1 MSTKQKT
8 KPPPGPRG
16 RRLHNF
22 RQRTTNYTGF
32 VNQLRR
38 EHGDIVS
45 YRLPFMKCCVVF
57 DAELIREVL
66 VTQQAYFR
74 PWFPGD
80 LTEDFKY
87 GSIALHQGEEHR
99 RRSELMASA
108 FAGDSEGAYAEIVA
122 EKALAMRERFLSRKV
137 VDLVDEFDLFVWDSV
152 VEIVLGRGVRL
163 PRQLGE
169 DTLSLAQLYLLID
182 LFPGARL
189 VKSMPLPALRS
200 GRKSVALV
208 NDAIYGS
215 IERARDASCSG
226 SDIAAKYAR
235 AMDREDAAT
244 PLDCAEAIRDE
255 LVILL
260 TGQIDGPTSALTF
273 GVHYL
278 ARNPDVRMKVEREVD
293 AVLNGGSIDG
303 ADYGRLPYINAVFNE
318 VLRIDPPTSV
328 MLPKEATEDRMLG
341 DHLIRKGTLVH
352 VAMKALHHQPEYWD
366 RPSEFRPERWL
377 DNQRPPCPADT
388 YIPFGLGPHFCQG
401 MEVARRIFVLGI
413 ASLAQKLRLE
423 PWSTDPPNR
432 NNIAVGVVSPW
443 TAEVHKRQETNRRP
457 GRGSTMTES
466 RPDSSGAG
474 AGSSRSP
481 GTERVLLA
489 KGKVTINAAP
499 DTVFAT
505 LAHGGR
511 HGAAHP
517 EVESVEFVSEE
528 TMGVGARFREARDWP
543 AVQVFLAKLAGLYRN
558 VIECTEFE
566 PGRRVTYTSD
576 GAGTMWDSV
585 YTFTQ
590 AGEGRTEVELRL
602 ETRPKN
608 LLGRWVP
615 QGLKRPLGETTRSEL
630 EAIKAYFERDSS

>member
-1 MSTKQKT
+1 MSENRRTR
-8 KPPPGPRG
+8 PPPGPTG
-16 RRLHNF
+16 RRLRNF
-22 RQRTTNYTGF
+22 RERTTDYTGF
-32 VNQLRR
+32 VNQLRS
-38 EHGDIVS
+38 EYGDIVS

-66 VTQQAYFR
+66 VTQQAWFR

-99 RRSELMASA
+99 RRSEFMASA
-108 FAGDSEGAYAEIVA
+108 FAGDAEGAYAEIIA
-122 EKALAMRERFLSRKV
+122 EKALIMRDRFLSRKV
-137 VDLVDEFDLFVWDSV
+137 VDLVDEFDLFTWDAV
-152 VEIVLGRGVRL
+152 VEIVLGRGVQL

-182 LFPGARL
+182 LFPGARV

-215 IERARDASCSG
+215 LESARDASYSG
-226 SDIAAKYAR
+226 RDIATKYAR
-235 AMDREDAAT
+235 AMDREDPAT
-244 PLDCAEAIRDE
+244 PMDCDEAIRDE

-278 ARNPDVRMKVEREVD
+278 ARNPDVRMQVEREVD

-303 ADYGRLPYINAVFNE
+303 ADYGRFPYINAVFNE

-341 DHLIRKGTLVH
+341 NYLIRKGTLVH

-377 DNQRPPCPADT
+377 DNQHPPCPADT

-401 MEVARRIFVLGI
+401 MDVARRMFVLGI
-413 ASLAQKLRLE
+413 ASLAQELRLE

-432 NNIAVGVVSPW
+432 NNIAVGVLSPW
-443 TAEVHKRQETNRRP
+443 RAEVHKRQEPHRQP
-457 GRGSTMTES
+457 SRGSTMTES
-466 RPDSSGAG
+466 GPESSAAG
-474 AGSSRSP
+474 TGSSRSP

-489 KGKVTINAAP
+489 RGKVTINADP
-499 DTVFAT
+499 DTVFAA

-528 TMGVGARFREARDWP
+528 TTGVGVRFRETRDWP
-543 AVQVFLAKLAGLYRN
+543 AVQVFLAKLAGLHRN

-585 YTFTQ
+585 YTFTP

-608 LLGRWVP
+608 LLGKWVP
-615 QGLKRPLGETTRSEL
+615 QGLKRPLGETTRNDL
-630 EAIKAYFERDSS
+630 EAIKAFFERDSS